1 MILQYYFADKTGGIN
16 RYRDRY
22 CYRGSDV
29 LRPGCHAARDPIP
42 ITIAIP
48 MDTVS
53 MLTKLMAE

>member
-1 MILQYYFADKTGGIN
+1 MILQYYSADKTGGLN
-16 RYRDRY
+16 R
-22 CYRGSDV
+22 YRGSDV
-29 LRPGCHAARDPIP
+29 LRPVCHAARDPIP